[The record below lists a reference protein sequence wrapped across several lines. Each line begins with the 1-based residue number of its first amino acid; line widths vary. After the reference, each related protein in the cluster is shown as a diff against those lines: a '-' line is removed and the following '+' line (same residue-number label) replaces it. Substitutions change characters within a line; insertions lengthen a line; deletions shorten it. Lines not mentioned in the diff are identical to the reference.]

1 MRRETRWE
9 NRTAGPQFGERPVR
23 RSRSAKERAVKRQSG
38 KGQSARRRTAAS
50 AWALSLCLG
59 ASVLGGCSY
68 ASSAELRSQAESQA
82 AASQAGDG
90 QTAGGAGA
98 GSQGSGNQA
107 IGAANAG
114 TGAQGEGAL
123 SIGSAMETPQAQTE
137 AVEVTRTQA
146 APMPTFE
153 DASDTVYV
161 KTGGG
166 SVRVRSS
173 CDTSSDENILGNV
186 SYGTELSRTGKNSE
200 WTRISYEGG
209 TGYISSE
216 YIAEEKPEA
225 LVTSVSLNPS
235 WTYAEFSKINSG
247 TATFRQST
255 AENRK
260 NITVCVNA
268 GHGTSGGASVKT
280 LCHPD
285 GSPKVTS
292 GTTAAGATTAA
303 AVSGGMTFA
312 DGTPES
318 QVTLSM
324 ALIFR
329 DKLLAA
335 GYDVLMIRESEDV
348 QLDNVARTVIANNA
362 SDCHIALHWDSTAN
376 DKGAFYMSVPDVAS
390 YRSMEPVKSHWQ
402 QHNALGESLV
412 AGLKGAGVKIFSSGA
427 MAMDLTQTSFSTV
440 PSIDIELGDK
450 ASDHSQA
457 ALERLAD
464 GLLAGVNAYFG

>member
-23 RSRSAKERAVKRQSG
+23 RSRSARGQSVKMQSV
-38 KGQSARRRTAAS
+38 KGQSARRRTAAA

-90 QTAGGAGA
+90 QTAGDAGA
-98 GSQGSGNQA
+98 
-107 IGAANAG
+107 
-114 TGAQGEGAL
+114 GAQGEGAL

-146 APMPTFE
+146 APMPPFE
-153 DASDTVYV
+153 DVSDTVYV
-161 KTGGG
+161 KTDGG

-225 LVTSVSLNPS
+225 LVTSVSLDPS

-390 YRSMEPVKSHWQ
+390 YRNMEPVKSHWQ
-402 QHNALGESLV
+402 QHNALGESLI